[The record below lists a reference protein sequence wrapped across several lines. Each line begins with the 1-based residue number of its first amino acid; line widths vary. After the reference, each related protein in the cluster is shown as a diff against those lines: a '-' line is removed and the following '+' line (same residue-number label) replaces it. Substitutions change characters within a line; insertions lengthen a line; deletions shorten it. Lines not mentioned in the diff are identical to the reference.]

1 MLCHRQ
7 SARRYLNDTT
17 KQRSSHKTLDLL
29 ILCGTVVVAAML
41 DNNTQPLK
49 YCLYARKS
57 SESDERQAMSIDSQ
71 LAEMRALAENESLN
85 VVCELQESYSAKDS
99 GKRPVYN
106 SMLKGLANDEY
117 NAVLTWAP
125 DRLSRNAG
133 DLGAVVDL
141 MDQGK
146 LLHIRTYSQTFTNN
160 PNEKFLLMIL
170 CSQAKLEN
178 DNKSINV
185 KRGIKAKCEM
195 GWRPGVAPLGYINRS
210 FGGISDIIPDPD
222 RAGIITEMFH
232 KAAAG
237 WSGRKLKDWLAEKGV
252 TTRNGRPV
260 PLSSILAMLINPFY
274 YGEFQYPEGVDSVW
288 YKGAHKPL
296 ISKKLFNEI
305 QQSRGV
311 YKGVWGS
318 KTFAFRG
325 LLKCGRCG
333 ADITAQEK
341 FKKLKNGE
349 FNRHVYY
356 NCTRRI
362 DPNCKEKYINEKDL
376 CVLLQEFVENHYRD
390 ITINDKLRARI
401 EKHYQ
406 ITRALLVH
414 HKLDKILDD
423 PILEY
428 SRYVLSR
435 GTEAEKIAYANGFV
449 DKLTISQGV
458 VKIA

>member
-1 MLCHRQ
+1 MFVLAMMHDEANRQ
-7 SARRYLNDTT
+7 T
-17 KQRSSHKTLDLL
+17 
-29 ILCGTVVVAAML
+29 
-41 DNNTQPLK
+41 LK

-71 LAEMRALAENESLN
+71 LAEMRALAENEGLN
-85 VVCELQESYSAKDS
+85 IVCELQESHSAKDS
-99 GKRPVYN
+99 GRRPIYN
-106 SMLKGLANDEY
+106 QMLKAVADEEY

-125 DRLSRNAG
+125 DRLSRCGG
-133 DLGAVVDL
+133 DLGSIVDL

-178 DNKSINV
+178 DNKSVNV

-195 GWRPGVAPLGYINRS
+195 GWRPGVAPLGYINRA
-210 FGGISDIIPDPD
+210 FGGVNDIIPDPD
-222 RAGIITEMFH
+222 RAEIITEMFH

-237 WSGRKLKDWLAEKGV
+237 WSGRRLKEWLDEKEF
-252 TTRNGRPV
+252 TNRNGKPV
-260 PLSSILAMLINPFY
+260 TLSSILAMLINPFY
-274 YGEFQYPEGVDSVW
+274 YGEFQYPEGPDARW

-296 ISKKLFNEI
+296 ISKELFEQV
-305 QQSRGV
+305 QQTRGI

-318 KTFAFRG
+318 KQFAFRG

-356 NCTRRI
+356 HCTRRV
-362 DPNCKEKYINEKDL
+362 DPHCEEKYINEADL
-376 CVLLQEFVENHYRD
+376 CVLLREFIETNHKIMR
-390 ITINDKLRARI
+390 ISDKLQAQV
-401 EKHYQ
+401 EKHYST
-406 ITRALLVH
+406 TRTLLEH
-414 HKLDKILDD
+414 YKIEQFLDN
-423 PILEY
+423 PFVEY
-428 SRYVLSR
+428 TRYVLIR
-435 GTEAEKIAYANGFV
+435 GTQNEKTSLTNGIATKLRIKESQLGFQ
-449 DKLTISQGV
+449 K
-458 VKIA
+458 